1 LISSPTPDATRSAL
15 ADWLELTALLR
26 GRTAGSGDLESLS
39 RLNSDNDRE
48 LIPTGDEPL
57 EEEIAETKRAALVS
71 RVAEEVSFRE
81 RTLQAD
87 YPFEVEGDP
96 LRLKLR
102 DPQNGTSH
110 PAYLFMLLMTGF
122 KDGLLPTSPALV
134 ARIGSGRT
142 LFHHCASFGV
152 AGLLEDGH
160 TYWFGWP
167 RPDKTP
173 FAQALEDLCRRLGFG
188 RPKNPPPPGL
198 PTKAKDDQIDV
209 VGWRAFRDKRNST
222 LLIIC
227 QAATGNDW
235 KGKSVLSHMGA
246 FTEWFERSPYK
257 LAMSSL
263 AVPFTVHHEVYDQ
276 DGEDYDEAIFNALQR
291 LNHQHG
297 VVLDRLRITECIGPI
312 LARGNAP
319 DRMGGFIGMNVLSD
333 WIEELKPE
341 LAAVA

>member
-1 LISSPTPDATRSAL
+1 MITSPGPDATRSAL

-26 GRTAGSGDLESLS
+26 TRTVGSGDLESLL
-39 RLNSDNDRE
+39 RLNSDSDRE
-48 LIPTGDEPL
+48 LIVTGEEPL
-57 EEEIAETKRAALVS
+57 EEEIAETKRDALVA
-71 RVAEEVSFRE
+71 RVAEEISFRE
-81 RTLQAD
+81 RTLQDD
-87 YPFEVEGDP
+87 YPFEVQGDP

-102 DPQNGTSH
+102 DIQNNTSH

-122 KDGLLPTSPALV
+122 KDALLPTSAALV
-134 ARIGSGRT
+134 SRVGKGRT

-167 RPDKTP
+167 RPDKAP
-173 FAQALEDLCRRLGFG
+173 FALALEDMCGRLGFG

-209 VGWRAFRDKRNST
+209 VGWRAFRDKRNGT

-235 KGKSVLSHMGA
+235 SGKSVLSHMGA

-263 AVPFTVHHEVYDQ
+263 AVPFTVHHEVDDQ
-276 DGEDYDEAIFNALQR
+276 EGEDYDEAVFNVLQR
-291 LNHQHG
+291 LNYQHG
-297 VVLDRLRITECIGPI
+297 VLLDRLRITECIGPI
-312 LARGNAP
+312 VASGTAQQRV
-319 DRMGGFIGMNVLSD
+319 GGFVGMGVLSQ
-333 WIEELKPE
+333 WIDDVKPE
-341 LAAVA
+341 LEAAA